1 MREAR
6 PRRPGR
12 AQRRAASWY
21 RQALPLPPRRKAEVE
36 KRLDDLDGQPPAFEV
51 LARQTK
57 VLPDESH
64 GSALTT
70 NLLLEVTKN
79 SMSSPGAAYAGLEL
93 KGVRFLDVRA
103 SVSPKIERL
112 SRNSFAGFM
121 VDYRVSS
128 GYGKRVAFGVGVFDR
143 DRMDKAPHWGRNAV
157 PDQYVDLGR
166 SDLYR
171 LDLRQFAP
179 PGWDGN
185 VWFTLGLQHAGLGT
199 YVTAQLTPLAKEQER
214 KPPGPPPKPRGAL
227 LPKGQEKPLD
237 LPVKPTW
244 RTTGEYP
251 LIAGVWAVVQSEGRL
266 VTIVQHEGDFVATT
280 TYKAGEETVTWRAEG
295 KISKSGHITMSL
307 VHTHPHPPDKW
318 LPQTR
323 TAVLGLHGKSLEGY
337 AAFKGGGHKFVWRLG
352 EPREA
357 EKKEL
362 PR

>member
-1 MREAR
+1 M
-6 PRRPGR
+6 
-12 AQRRAASWY
+12 
-21 RQALPLPPRRKAEVE
+21 
-36 KRLDDLDGQPPAFEV
+36 
-51 LARQTK
+51 
-57 VLPDESH
+57 
-64 GSALTT
+64 
-70 NLLLEVTKN
+70 
-79 SMSSPGAAYAGLEL
+79 
-93 KGVRFLDVRA
+93 RFLDVRA

-121 VDYRVSS
+121 VDYHVSA

-143 DRMDKAPHWGRNAV
+143 ERRDNAPHWGRNAV

-185 VWFTLGLQHAGLGT
+185 VWFTLVLQHAGLGT
-199 YVTAQLTPLAKEQER
+199 YATAQLTPLAKEQER

-362 PR
+362 PKMTDVIPEIFHGKGEFRRFVIIDGSWYRRMTRYWNGEAFVRDRRNALLYAHWGAAQDDLEKAWAAMRSER